1 MTRRTPTTT
10 TTTTTTT
17 TKRWKPRTIICSLKL
32 KLLGSSLLLFFFA
45 LYVYQILSTA
55 LQLEHYY
62 YNSSSSSLAYEFT
75 TSLTATTNHHHH
87 HHYRNTNDDNNNNK
101 TKTTSTGIHP
111 FTWKNGCQVWNNKP
125 LVGTTPPTEHHDTN
139 APPTGLVVTLLLPSE
154 DPTYQQAIRG
164 LSCNAIP
171 WLAYPG
177 KSWHWWYSLF
187 RRFRIHQSHHF
198 RVVHNL
204 PLPPLGTQVVV
215 VYHWE
220 SNRWLAHGQWQR
232 GSSLV
237 VKSPRWVQ

>member
-1 MTRRTPTTT
+1 MNTI
-10 TTTTTTT
+10 TTT
-17 TKRWKPRTIICSLKL
+17 TKTNTTSSVTTIKNTPVQSQ
-32 KLLGSSLLLFFFA
+32 LL
-45 LYVYQILSTA
+45 
-55 LQLEHYY
+55 
-62 YNSSSSSLAYEFT
+62 SSSSHNSKL
-75 TSLTATTNHHHH
+75 LL
-87 HHYRNTNDDNNNNK
+87 
-101 TKTTSTGIHP
+101 HP

-125 LVGTTPPTEHHDTN
+125 LVGTTPPTEHHDTK

-177 KSWHWWYSLF
+177 TSWHWWYSLF